1 MANINHDCDKA
12 SELEQANITKSPLL
26 KPNLSSLHNLS
37 YNPQV
42 FFVRKEKKL
51 NQKAYK
57 RKKKRNQPKTDPFII
72 HISLR
77 FAEESREVGSE
88 RA

>member
-1 MANINHDCDKA
+1 MANINHDADKA
-12 SELEQANITKSPLL
+12 SEFKQANVTKSPLL
-26 KPNLSSLHNLS
+26 KPNLSSLHNLG
-37 YNPQV
+37 YNPQ
-42 FFVRKEKKL
+42 FFCFVRKENKKL
-51 NQKAYK
+51 TKE
-57 RKKKRNQPKTDPFII
+57 KRNQTKTNPFII